1 MYLVFPLIAAS
12 VLLAWDASPEEDMVS
27 YRLHWGLSPG
37 GEDQFVDTG
46 LSTSGSVDD
55 PSWLPGDTIY
65 FVATAVN
72 SVGLESPPSNEVSW
86 PVPLPSPH
94 ANASTHSYPHAHSG
108 LRVFAHDHLGFS
120 GGQLHPGRDASWN
133 DHQCRG
139 TQAPA
144 QKVSALGGGH
154 RNPQQLFFQEHDRHH
169 SGDGHG
175 GSRRLRTVRQVP
187 YLPPDSQLF
196 LMHLELGP
204 GVDSSGGLEFHDRV
218 LPGVT
223 ALDLEEGYHLGDPE
237 VCVVNAQLERLVEDG
252 HRGVLALEAQLELQ
266 FRGGCC
272 GIRYTIP
279 MDRLDDGD
287 ETSLLLISHLA
298 MDRRVG
304 Y

>member
-1 MYLVFPLIAAS
+1 
-12 VLLAWDASPEEDMVS
+12 
-27 YRLHWGLSPG
+27 
-37 GEDQFVDTG
+37 
-46 LSTSGSVDD
+46 
-55 PSWLPGDTIY
+55 
-65 FVATAVN
+65 
-72 SVGLESPPSNEVSW
+72 
-86 PVPLPSPH
+86 
-94 ANASTHSYPHAHSG
+94 
-108 LRVFAHDHLGFS
+108 
-120 GGQLHPGRDASWN
+120 
-133 DHQCRG
+133 
-139 TQAPA
+139 
-144 QKVSALGGGH
+144 
-154 RNPQQLFFQEHDRHH
+154 
-169 SGDGHG
+169 
-175 GSRRLRTVRQVP
+175 
-187 YLPPDSQLF
+187 
-196 LMHLELGP
+196 MHLELGP

-237 VCVVNAQLERLVEDG
+237 VWGIPAGVVNAQLERLVEDG